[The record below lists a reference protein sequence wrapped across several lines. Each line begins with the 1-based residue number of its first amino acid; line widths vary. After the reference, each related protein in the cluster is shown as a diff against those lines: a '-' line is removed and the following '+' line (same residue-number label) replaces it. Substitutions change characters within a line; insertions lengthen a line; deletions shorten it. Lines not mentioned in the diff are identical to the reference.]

1 MRVLLT
7 GGGTAGHVTP
17 ALAIAEIIEDNFKDS
32 KIAFAGRLGGEEN
45 RPIQKSGYK
54 LYTVDIEAPKR
65 SLTLKNLRV
74 LRKILSSRKAAR
86 EIITEFKPDLIIG
99 TGGYVSYPL
108 LRAGIRLSIPT
119 LIHESNAY
127 PGLVTRLLSKKVN
140 AVMLGIGDAG
150 EYLNAPT
157 NVITVGNPV
166 RRAFYSIKRNEAR
179 QKLGLKPGEMLV
191 VSFGGS
197 GGSERIN
204 DAVVALMKDSD
215 YKRQRVRHIH
225 ASGRKYF
232 ESIKVI
238 ASELT
243 DGNGKKRVVPY
254 IDNMPEM
261 LMAADIAITRSGAMT
276 LAELAATGAAP
287 ILIPSPNVAANHQ
300 YKNAV
305 ALAKGGAAIMLTE
318 DNLSPDTLKQSISEL
333 LRDGIA
339 RKNIEYQL
347 KGLSGSECKKNI
359 LKVISDTVNIGK

>member
-17 ALAIAEIIEDNFKDS
+17 ALAIAEIIKDNFKGS
-32 KIAFAGRLGGEEN
+32 EIAFVGRLGGEEN
-45 RPIQKSGYK
+45 RPIKKSGYK

-65 SLTLKNLRV
+65 SLTLKNFRV

-86 EIITEFKPDLIIG
+86 EIITEFEPDVIIG

-108 LRAGIRLSIPT
+108 LRMGIRLDIPT

-140 AVMLGIGDAG
+140 AVMLGIGEAG
-150 EYLNAPT
+150 EHLKVTT
-157 NVITVGNPV
+157 NVVTVGNPV
-166 RRAFYSIKRNEAR
+166 RRAFNSTSRNEAR
-179 QKLGLKPGEMLV
+179 QKLGLRPGEMLV

-197 GGSERIN
+197 GGSVRIN
-204 DAVVALMKDSD
+204 DAVVGLMRDSD

-232 ESIKVI
+232 ESIKAI
-238 ASELT
+238 APELT
-243 DGNGKKRVVPY
+243 DGKGTKKVVPY
-254 IDNMPEM
+254 IENMPEM

-276 LAELAATGAAP
+276 LAELAATGTAP

-300 YKNAV
+300 YKNAA
-305 ALAKGGAAIMLTE
+305 ALSGNGAAIMLTE
-318 DNLSPDTLKQSISEL
+318 DNLTVDTLKASLGAI

-339 RKNIEYQL
+339 RKTMEHKL
-347 KGLSGSECKKNI
+347 RGMSGSSCAENI
-359 LKVISDTVNIGK
+359 LKVITDTVNGEK